1 MLSHSADTGQGCYEV
16 MTSTC
21 LASSAEA
28 SPFLLPH
35 VGTQPDDDIVFFGL
49 SKYQPYPPPHDSG
62 IDPRGES
69 HVPT

>member
-62 IDPRGES
+62 IFVLTVHRIS
-69 HVPT
+69 